1 MHISVMLKESV
12 DSLNLKEDSVV
23 VDATL
28 GYAGHSS
35 SILKRIKRGF
45 LYSFDQDGEV
55 IEYSTKCLRSIGTNF
70 TIFNTNFVNMKKT
83 LNEENVFEV
92 DAILFDL
99 GVSSVQLDNE
109 ERGFSY
115 HKEARL
121 DMRMDKRQKLD
132 AYYVINNY
140 DKDALIKIF
149 KDYGEAK
156 FASNI
161 AKNIV
166 KERETKNIETT
177 IELVEIIKKS
187 VPLKFRIN
195 KHPARV
201 IFQALRIEVNKE
213 LDVTSK
219 ALDEAFSLLKV
230 GGRISVITF
239 HSLEDRLVKNKFKE
253 KTYIDPKVKGLPN
266 VSEDLL
272 PDFRLVYTKAIKPTS
287 KELEENKRSR
297 SAILRVI
304 ERVK

>member
-140 DKDALIKIF
+140 DRDALIKIF

>member
-99 GVSSVQLDNE
+99 GVSSIQLDNE

-253 KTYIDPKVKGLPN
+253 KTYIDLKVKGLPN